1 MHAYNN
7 EIIQAWFCVALK
19 VEYPKYYKYLDCYM
33 VWNFF
38 IKFIVDIVI
47 KHKFILHVVFAS
59 NIK

>member
-1 MHAYNN
+1 M
-7 EIIQAWFCVALK
+7 ILCCIK
-19 VEYPKYYKYLDCYM
+19 VEYLKYCKYLDCYM

-47 KHKFILHVVFAS
+47 KYKFILYVVFVL